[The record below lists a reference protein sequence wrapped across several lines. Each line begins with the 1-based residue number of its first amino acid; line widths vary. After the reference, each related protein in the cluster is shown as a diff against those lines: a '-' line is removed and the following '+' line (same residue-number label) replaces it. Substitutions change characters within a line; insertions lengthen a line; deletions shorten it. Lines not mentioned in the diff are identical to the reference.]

1 MAGNSRAGRGRSGQ
15 ETKLKAGCRAN
26 TPPPLPDPAEPRGGP
41 DHDRSTAPASRAAR
55 SRHPS
60 RVPRLAPRSAPSLTA
75 RASPVPVEPGEC
87 MVPDGLQATQSCGSG
102 APRVAEVA
110 RARRAGGRRRPERL
124 QPARTSALLA
134 ARGSASARPARRGR
148 GGAPRRERPGAGR
161 AGKPKYTAPRRG
173 RVLRRRPIGAGPAR
187 RGPMRPAGGRV
198 IGAWLR
204 RDPEGREAARVLVR
218 ARGGA

>member
-41 DHDRSTAPASRAAR
+41 DHDRSTAPASSAAK

-75 RASPVPVEPGEC
+75 RASPGPVEPGEC
-87 MVPDGLQATQSCGSG
+87 MVRDGLQATQSCGSG

-110 RARRAGGRRRPERL
+110 RARRAAASRAPAAGAHLRPPCRARL
-124 QPARTSALLA
+124 CLRA
-134 ARGSASARPARRGR
+134 AREAREGR
-148 GGAPRRERPGAGR
+148 GAAEGA
-161 AGKPKYTAPRRG
+161 
-173 RVLRRRPIGAGPAR
+173 
-187 RGPMRPAGGRV
+187 
-198 IGAWLR
+198 
-204 RDPEGREAARVLVR
+204 
-218 ARGGA
+218 ARGGARGQTKIHRSP